1 MSLCSLGVSAADK
14 SEADLA
20 YTNGN
25 FIQAAKIYNELLKA
39 DESATLYYNLGNAY
53 YLLGEI
59 GQSVVA
65 YEKALRLAPQDEDI
79 RANLKFV
86 HSKTIDR
93 VSSGSRMFFV
103 DWYESMLNL
112 CGIDGWAGIGVASF
126 IVMLLLI
133 AVYFLCGRV
142 VLRKVGFYGAL
153 LSFVIF
159 IMSNLF
165 AWRNCVHSMLMIVQL

>member
-1 MSLCSLGVSAADK
+1 M
-14 SEADLA
+14 
-20 YTNGN
+20 
-25 FIQAAKIYNELLKA
+25 
-39 DESATLYYNLGNAY
+39 
-53 YLLGEI
+53 
-59 GQSVVA
+59 A
-65 YEKALRLAPQDEDI
+65 YEKALRLAPQDDDI

-159 IMSNLF
+159 IMSNFF
-165 AWRNCVHSMLMIVQL
+165 AWQQLRAFNAHDRAVVVRPSAQIRKTPSDTSASAFVLHEGTSVVITDSLMKGWLGIRLDDGREGWIKSNQVEVI